1 MEFRLLSIFG
11 HNLVHIWEH
20 LRVYLRSESWKA
32 ECELKR
38 WWRIAQV
45 DSVNGFQTHSTILE
59 VPLLLLARLQISG
72 SLVWKW
78 ICLVQI
84 WSPSHPIWWLCIIW
98 NLRNKL
104 AGLRDA
110 RVEIILIMESLIHL
124 HWFCHNI
131 SNYMTNHGIWKSC
144 CHCRCR
150 IYSRPSSL
158 QELLSELKISLWR
171 LCFASWVI
179 NVYWPITIVQ
189 GNKGLLYSQGCILQV
204 VLKRASD
211 CGQLVF
217 GDYIPWI
224 LAVSP
229 ATCSQP
235 GSHYLP
241 SHGPLVNHIS
251 ANTRVVDLNIS
262 D

>member
-11 HNLVHIWEH
+11 HNWVHIWEH
-20 LRVYLRSESWKA
+20 LRASLKSESWKA

-78 ICLVQI
+78 ICLVHI
-84 WSPSHPIWWLCIIW
+84 WSPVHPIWWLCIIW

-131 SNYMTNHGIWKSC
+131 SNYMSSHGIWKTLPAVEWFPEQSQLRFQKSLRGHRLQWCHLGMWRWYTGWSTQSC
-144 CHCRCR
+144 
-150 IYSRPSSL
+150 SSSIKSCVP
-158 QELLSELKISLWR
+158 E
-171 LCFASWVI
+171 FA
-179 NVYWPITIVQ
+179 Q
-189 GNKGLLYSQGCILQV
+189 KE
-204 VLKRASD
+204 
-211 CGQLVF
+211 
-217 GDYIPWI
+217 
-224 LAVSP
+224 
-229 ATCSQP
+229 
-235 GSHYLP
+235 
-241 SHGPLVNHIS
+241 
-251 ANTRVVDLNIS
+251 
-262 D
+262 